1 MVKIIGAALS
11 VVVNTLPVEL
21 EVSMAGIDSN
31 GGRSHAGHGTLQR
44 GLITLLDVDEAVV
57 NATDVGCFELAL
69 VPVRG
74 KVWVTLLKQDEVF
87 KRFRRYDN

>member
-74 KVWVTLLKQDEVF
+74 KVGVTLLKQDKVF
-87 KRFRRYDN
+87 KRLRQYDD